1 MGMIVIS
8 SLIAGL
14 ATCLGCIFV
23 ILLGNPR
30 ERTVSTMFGLAAGI
44 MLAVVIL
51 DLIPSALEQGSFRQ
65 TATGFSLG
73 VILMLILDLI
83 LSQVFSPQKVKS
95 PDKQGYF
102 LKMGYLVAI
111 GIALHDLPEGIA
123 IAAGYSAQQHLG
135 LIIALAIG
143 LHNIPEG
150 MATATPLK
158 MGGINS
164 FKILALN
171 IIVSFFTPVGAVI
184 GLALVHISPDLI
196 ALLLAVAAGA
206 MTFIVKNELL
216 PESRRRHP
224 NYSTFGGIIGFMF
237 ILALTI
243 VH

>member
-1 MGMIVIS
+1 METIIVS

-23 ILLGNPR
+23 MLLGNPK
-30 ERTVSTMFGLAAGI
+30 ERTVSIMFGLAAGI
-44 MLAVVIL
+44 MLAVVVL
-51 DLIPSALEQGSFRQ
+51 DLIPSSLEQGNFRQ

-73 VILMLILDLI
+73 IILMLVLDLI
-83 LSQVFSPQKVKS
+83 LSQVFSPRKTIN
-95 PDKQGYF
+95 PNKQSYF

-111 GIALHDLPEGIA
+111 GIALHDLPEGVA

-150 MATATPLK
+150 MATATPLIL
-158 MGGINS
+158 GGIHPK
-164 FKILALN
+164 KILALN
-171 IIVSFFTPVGAVI
+171 IIVSFFTPAGAII
-184 GLALVHISPDLI
+184 GLILVQISPNLI

-224 NYSTFGGIIGFMF
+224 NYSTFGGIIGFLF

-243 VH
+243 IH

>member
-1 MGMIVIS
+1 MEIVVVS
-8 SLIAGL
+8 SLVAGL
-14 ATCLGCIFV
+14 ATCLGCVFV
-23 ILLGNPR
+23 MLLGNPR
-30 ERTVSTMFGLAAGI
+30 ERTVSIMFGLAAGI
-44 MLAVVIL
+44 MLAVVVL
-51 DLIPSALEQGSFRQ
+51 DLIPSSLEQGSFRQ

-73 VILMLILDLI
+73 IILMLILDLI
-83 LSQVFSPQKVKS
+83 LSQVFSPQKANN
-95 PDKQGYF
+95 PNKQFYF

-111 GIALHDLPEGIA
+111 GIALHDIPEGVA

-135 LIIALAIG
+135 LVIALAIG

-158 MGGINS
+158 MGGVTPL
-164 FKILALN
+164 KILALN
-171 IIVSFFTPVGAVI
+171 IIVSFFTPVGAII
-184 GLALVHISPDLI
+184 GLVLVNISPHLI

-237 ILALTI
+237 ILGLSV

>member
-1 MGMIVIS
+1 MESIVVT

-14 ATCLGCIFV
+14 ATCLGCVFV
-23 ILLGNPR
+23 MLLGSPK
-30 ERTVSTMFGLAAGI
+30 ERTVSVMFGLAAGI
-44 MLAVVIL
+44 MLAVVVL
-51 DLIPSALEQGSFRQ
+51 DLIPSSLEQGSFRQ

-73 VILMLILDLI
+73 IILMLVLDLI
-83 LSQVFSPQKVKS
+83 LSQIFTTPRSPNHN
-95 PDKQGYF
+95 KQSYF

-111 GIALHDLPEGIA
+111 GIALHDLPEGVA

-135 LIIALAIG
+135 LVIALAIG

-158 MGGINS
+158 IGGVRPY
-164 FKILALN
+164 KILALN
-171 IIVSFFTPVGAVI
+171 IIVSFFTPAGAI
-184 GLALVHISPDLI
+184 LGLILVQMSPNLI

-216 PESRRRHP
+216 PESRRKHP

-237 ILALTI
+237 ILALSI

>member
-1 MGMIVIS
+1 MS

-14 ATCLGCIFV
+14 ATCLGCVFV
-23 ILLGNPR
+23 LLLGNPK
-30 ERTVSTMFGLAAGI
+30 EQTVSIMFGLAAGI
-44 MLAVVIL
+44 MLAVVVL
-51 DLIPSALEQGSFRQ
+51 DLIPSSLEQGNFRQ

-73 VILMLILDLI
+73 IILMLLLDLI
-83 LSQVFSPQKVKS
+83 LSQVFSRKKANNPNRQL
-95 PDKQGYF
+95 YF

-111 GIALHDLPEGIA
+111 GIALHDLPEGVA

-135 LIIALAIG
+135 LVIATAIG

-150 MATATPLK
+150 MATATPLLI
-158 MGGINS
+158 GRVQPL
-164 FKILALN
+164 KILALN
-171 IIVSFFTPVGAVI
+171 VIVSFFTPIGALI
-184 GLALVHISPDLI
+184 GLVLVQISPHMI

-224 NYSTFGGIIGFMF
+224 NYSTFGGIIGFLF
-237 ILALTI
+237 ILALSI

>member
-1 MGMIVIS
+1 MEMIVIS

-14 ATCLGCIFV
+14 ATCLGCVFV
-23 ILLGNPR
+23 MLLGNPK
-30 ERTVSTMFGLAAGI
+30 ERTVSVMFGLAAGI
-44 MLAVVIL
+44 MLAVVVL
-51 DLIPSALEQGSFRQ
+51 DLIPSSLEQGNFRQ

-73 VILMLILDLI
+73 IILMLVLDLV
-83 LSQVFSPQKVKS
+83 LSQVFSPQK
-95 PDKQGYF
+95 PNNPNKQLYF

-111 GIALHDLPEGIA
+111 GIALHDLPEGVA

-158 MGGINS
+158 IGGVNPI
-164 FKILALN
+164 KILVLN
-171 IIVSFFTPVGAVI
+171 IIVSFFTPVGAII
-184 GLALVHISPDLI
+184 GLVLVKISPHLI
-196 ALLLAVAAGA
+196 SLLLAVAAGA

-237 ILALTI
+237 ILGLSI